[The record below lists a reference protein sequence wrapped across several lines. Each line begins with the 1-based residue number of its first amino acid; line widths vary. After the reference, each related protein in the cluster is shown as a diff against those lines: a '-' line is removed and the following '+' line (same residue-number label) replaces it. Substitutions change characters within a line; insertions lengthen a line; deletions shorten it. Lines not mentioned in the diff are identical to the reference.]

1 MNSAESAT
9 ARTTRLVI
17 LAALIVFTVLPLL
30 SMIATALQQQG
41 TSPSGLSF
49 PAHPQWH
56 NFVDAW
62 NAADLL
68 ALLKSSVLIVVGVVP
83 AAVVFST
90 LAGYGLA
97 ATRVPGRAILY
108 GLFILGLTLPAE
120 ALISPLYYEL
130 QGMGLLDSRW
140 ALILPLLGLFMP
152 FGVFW
157 MRTAFQSLPAA
168 TEAAELD
175 GASSWQVFRNVTL
188 PLVLPSLSSLT
199 ILFFLWTWN
208 QFLLVIVLINNP
220 SDGNMAGALAT
231 FQGQHGTNV
240 VLLCAGALI
249 IMAPSLVI
257 FCVFQRQFVR
267 ALLQGAVKLA
277 PSR

>member
-1 MNSAESAT
+1 VNTAETAS
-9 ARTTRLVI
+9 ARTTRI
-17 LAALIVFTVLPLL
+17 LILSAMIVLTILPLL
-30 SMIATALQQQG
+30 SMITTALQPQG
-41 TSPSGLSF
+41 TSPLGLTL
-49 PAHPQWH
+49 PTHPQWH

-68 ALLKSSVLIVVGVVP
+68 ALLKSSTLIVAGVVP
-83 AAVVFST
+83 AAVIFAT

-97 ATRVPGRAILY
+97 ATRLPGKPVIY

-130 QGMGLLDSRW
+130 QSLGLLNSRW
-140 ALILPLLGLFMP
+140 ALIFPLLGLFMP

-157 MRTAFQSLPAA
+157 MRTAFQALPAEL

-175 GASSWQVFRNVTL
+175 GASSWQTFRNVKL
-188 PLVLPSLSSLT
+188 PLVLPALSSLT

-220 SDGNMAGALAT
+220 VDGNMAGALAT
-231 FQGQHGTNV
+231 FQGEHGTNV

-249 IMAPSLVI
+249 IMAPSLVV
-257 FCVFQRQFVR
+257 FFVFQRQFVR
-267 ALLQGAVKLA
+267 ALLQGAVK
-277 PSR
+277 

>member
-1 MNSAESAT
+1 MAETAT
-9 ARTTRLVI
+9 TRTTRI
-17 LAALIVFTVLPLL
+17 LILTLLIVFTVLPLL
-30 SMIATALQQQG
+30 SMITTALQKQG
-41 TSPSGLSF
+41 TFPLGLSV
-49 PAHPQWH
+49 PTHPQWH

-62 NAADLL
+62 NAADFL
-68 ALLKSSVLIVVGVVP
+68 ALLKSSTLIVLGVVP
-83 AAVVFST
+83 AAVIFST

-97 ATRVPGRAILY
+97 TSRVPGRSLVY

-120 ALISPLYYEL
+120 ALVSPLYYEL
-130 QGMGLLDSRW
+130 QSMGLLNSRW

-157 MRTAFQSLPAA
+157 MRAAFQALPAEIS
-168 TEAAELD
+168 EAAEID
-175 GASSWQVFRNVTL
+175 GASSWQMFRRVKL

-220 SDGNMAGALAT
+220 TDGNMAGALAT
-231 FQGQHGTNV
+231 FQGEHGTNV

-249 IMAPSLVI
+249 IMAPSLAI
-257 FCVFQRQFVR
+257 FFVFQRQFVR
-267 ALLQGAVKLA
+267 ALLQGAIK
-277 PSR
+277 

>member
-1 MNSAESAT
+1 VNTAETAS
-9 ARTTRLVI
+9 ARTTRI
-17 LAALIVFTVLPLL
+17 LILSAMIVLTILPLL
-30 SMIATALQQQG
+30 SMITTALQPQG
-41 TSPSGLSF
+41 TSPLGLTL
-49 PAHPQWH
+49 PTHPQWH

-68 ALLKSSVLIVVGVVP
+68 ALLKSSTLIVVGVVP
-83 AAVVFST
+83 AAVIFAT

-97 ATRVPGRAILY
+97 ATRLPGKPVIY

-130 QGMGLLDSRW
+130 QSLGLLNSRW
-140 ALILPLLGLFMP
+140 ALIFPLLGLFMP

-157 MRTAFQSLPAA
+157 MRTAFQALPAEL

-175 GASSWQVFRNVTL
+175 GASSWQTFRNVKL
-188 PLVLPSLSSLT
+188 PLVLPALSSLT

-220 SDGNMAGALAT
+220 VDGNMAGALAT
-231 FQGQHGTNV
+231 FQGEHGTNV

-249 IMAPSLVI
+249 IMAPSLVV
-257 FCVFQRQFVR
+257 FFVFQRQFVR
-267 ALLQGAVKLA
+267 ALLQGAVK
-277 PSR
+277 